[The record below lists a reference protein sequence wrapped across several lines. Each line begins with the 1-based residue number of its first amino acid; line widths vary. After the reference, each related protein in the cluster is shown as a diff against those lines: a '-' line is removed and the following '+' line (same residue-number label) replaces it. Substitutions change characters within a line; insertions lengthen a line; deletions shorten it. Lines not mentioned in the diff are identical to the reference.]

1 MKIRF
6 YDDDGNFVEL
16 VNIHGY
22 RLYNAL
28 GHVTQN
34 IFNTDDFTGLCN
46 CLRQETQG
54 YVAKYITCTRE
65 EYRPEE

>member
-6 YDDDGNFVEL
+6 YDDDGN
-16 VNIHGY
+16 
-22 RLYNAL
+22 

-34 IFNTDDFTGLCN
+34 IFNTDDFEGLCN

-65 EYRPEE
+65 EYKPEE